1 MRSSPP
7 STITEHEAR
16 MRARGRWWTQR
27 LTPESTAR
35 RVRNSMRG
43 PLSVHLNTYR
53 GNHILRGVVS
63 PNSRPLLQARIKWEE
78 NKVNNLPTND
88 ITFNTFKN
96 GNRAIKIDKIHY
108 LSQNTVERLSGNSA
122 ASMFSETNKR
132 KVLFQNPFTRQGVK
146 RGDLKFVK
154 LLKRKNR

>member
-43 PLSVHLNTYR
+43 PLSRHLNTYR

-63 PNSRPLLQARIKWEE
+63 PNSRPLLQARITWEE

-88 ITFNTFKN
+88 ITFT
-96 GNRAIKIDKIHY
+96 
-108 LSQNTVERLSGNSA
+108 
-122 ASMFSETNKR
+122 
-132 KVLFQNPFTRQGVK
+132 
-146 RGDLKFVK
+146 
-154 LLKRKNR
+154 LLKTVHVPSR